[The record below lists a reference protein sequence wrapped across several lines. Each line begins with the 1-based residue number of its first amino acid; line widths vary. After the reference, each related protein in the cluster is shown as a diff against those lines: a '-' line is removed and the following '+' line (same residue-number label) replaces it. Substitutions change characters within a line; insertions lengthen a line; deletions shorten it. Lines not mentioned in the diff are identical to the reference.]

1 MRVRERGLLLRPP
14 VHLVIQAAD
23 LGHPGQP
30 HVLAGDQSLD
40 PLNTPPGQA
49 WQLQMVGN
57 LFSLPFA

>member
-1 MRVRERGLLLRPP
+1 MRERGLLLRPP
-14 VHLVIQAAD
+14 VHLIVQAAD

-49 WQLQMVGN
+49 TSDGGN

>member
-1 MRVRERGLLLRPP
+1 MRERGLLLRPP

-49 WQLQMVGN
+49 WQLQKVATCLMA
-57 LFSLPFA
+57 LFA

>member
-1 MRVRERGLLLRPP
+1 MWERGLLLSPP
-14 VHLVIQAAD
+14 VHLVIQGAD

-49 WQLQMVGN
+49 WQLQMEATCLMA
-57 LFSLPFA
+57 LFA